1 MQSFHA
7 EVTAVHTEIVVE
19 RGGMLPGLS
28 VDGWVVVPT
37 RVIGEHVAYD
47 LVLVNRPAPVE
58 RPRRADQVVTALYT
72 YTHTRSRRVL
82 SLSSDDCSRST
93 IRYEMLF

>member
-1 MQSFHA
+1 MRSFHA

-19 RGGMLPGLS
+19 RGGMLPRRS
-28 VDGWVVVPT
+28 VDGWLVVPT

-47 LVLVNRPAPVE
+47 LVLVNRSASVQ

-72 YTHTRSRRVL
+72 YTHTQ
-82 SLSSDDCSRST
+82 ST
-93 IRYEMLF
+93 RAVVVV